1 MFHSTLLF
9 VRFVPSTFVVNF
21 KNRLFLA
28 IAYYVKWAKMNE
40 GSDRHKSKRVRQ
52 YLSGAK
58 KRKRAQE
65 KKDREETQLPR
76 QISEFFSSTQ
86 SFDKSSATSE
96 PSGEE
101 PEETHTSDTSVSSAQ
116 EETESGVGEGSLSSA
131 SGTRNQPGDGFEN
144 DIGLWPSR
152 LSAAAVEHWAKTG
165 CSAINNMDGP
175 FDESIQVE
183 RIAISEPKLTKS
195 RFCSRNLFERTLQ
208 NGEKVP
214 RTWLC
219 CSLSTGRVYC
229 FACKLLNGVGNLAT
243 IGYGDWKAF
252 WAHFRGAREIPC
264 ALLKCHPA
272 CETGVH
278 VGPCRS
284 RNGKA
289 GNRNA
294 DILVLYCN
302 L

>member
-1 MFHSTLLF
+1 M
-9 VRFVPSTFVVNF
+9 
-21 KNRLFLA
+21 A
-28 IAYYVKWAKMNE
+28 IKVISRCGRALGE
-40 GSDRHKSKRVRQ
+40 DR
-52 YLSGAK
+52 
-58 KRKRAQE
+58 
-65 KKDREETQLPR
+65 
-76 QISEFFSSTQ
+76 I
-86 SFDKSSATSE
+86 
-96 PSGEE
+96 
-101 PEETHTSDTSVSSAQ
+101 
-116 EETESGVGEGSLSSA
+116 
-131 SGTRNQPGDGFEN
+131 
-144 DIGLWPSR
+144 
-152 LSAAAVEHWAKTG
+152 G